1 VTIPWH
7 LKLTNGTAIWRTHS
21 ESAANEPYA
30 YSYLFAYTI
39 DLPAIPNS
47 LMLPNNPHIRI
58 LVASVSD
65 ESSSVTPVQPLYDT
79 LDRANVDISRWQVTK
94 GSVAP

>member
-1 VTIPWH
+1 
-7 LKLTNGTAIWRTHS
+7 
-21 ESAANEPYA
+21 
-30 YSYLFAYTI
+30 
-39 DLPAIPNS
+39 
-47 LMLPNNPHIRI
+47 MLPNNPHIRI